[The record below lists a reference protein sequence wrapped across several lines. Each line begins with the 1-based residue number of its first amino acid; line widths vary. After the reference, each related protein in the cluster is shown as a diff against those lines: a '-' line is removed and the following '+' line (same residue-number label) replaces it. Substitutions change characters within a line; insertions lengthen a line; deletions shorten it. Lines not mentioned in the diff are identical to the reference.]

1 MLPLEHDP
9 DLADLGW
16 QYGVA
21 KIDDR
26 SMTDRVMPWLAM
38 TAVQRPKR
46 GWKQLVSVTMLDA
59 CQSRNRPII
68 LYIQSSVYLTKP

>member
-26 SMTDRVMPWLAM
+26 SGDALACNDCSPE
-38 TAVQRPKR
+38 TEERLEAVGKR
-46 GWKQLVSVTMLDA
+46 NHA
-59 CQSRNRPII
+59 
-68 LYIQSSVYLTKP
+68 